1 MFRSIAVAVFLLM
14 AACALAQSGLPPM
27 LEGVGIEQKL
37 DHQVPLNLNFKDE
50 HGAEVKLQKYFTGKP
65 VILTL
70 VYYECPMLCTEV
82 LNGMVKAMKVMQLSA
97 GKDYDIV
104 TISFNPRETSG
115 LAYDKKQIYLESYNR
130 PGADRGWHFLT
141 GNEDAIHR
149 VTSAVGFKYKYD
161 PAQDQF
167 AHAAAIF
174 VLTPDGRVSRYL
186 YGVEFSA
193 RDLRLALVEASEG
206 KIGSPI
212 DQALLFCFHYD
223 PSTGKYSAAVLNFV
237 RLGGIL
243 TVLSLSIFIV
253 SMRRKEKREQSQ
265 VTDKLHV

>member
-1 MFRSIAVAVFLLM
+1 M
-14 AACALAQSGLPPM
+14 AACALAQNGLPPM
-27 LEGVGIEQKL
+27 LQDVGIEQKL
-37 DHQVPLNLNFKDE
+37 DHQVPLNLSFKDE
-50 HGAEVKLQKYFTGKP
+50 HGADVKLQKYFTGKP

-115 LAYDKKQIYLESYNR
+115 LAYDKKQVYLESYNR
-130 PGADRGWHFLT
+130 PGAEQAWHFLT
-141 GNEDAIHR
+141 GNEDSIHR

-174 VLTPDGRVSRYL
+174 VLTPDGRLSRYL

-223 PSTGKYSAAVLNFV
+223 PSAGKYSAAVLNFV

-243 TVLSLSIFIV
+243 TVLSISIFIV

-265 VTDKLHV
+265 ATDNLHV